1 MTLLW
6 DYIETKLPKPLTWE
20 QLQQKWREQARK
32 EEEIRWRYRHVIEQ
46 QHQKLLEESERLA
59 DLQNAVEFGY

>member
-6 DYIETKLPKPLTWE
+6 DFIKPKLPEPLTWE

-32 EEEIRWRYRHVIEQ
+32 EEELRWRYRHVIEQ
-46 QHQKLLEESERLA
+46 QHQKLLEECERLA
-59 DLQNAVEFGY
+59 DLQNALEFGY